1 MPVLRS
7 QNKPRPDDS
16 VAPPQI
22 SQDQPPITTQTPPQP
37 PPQVNRATKIPLTP
51 TTPAPDARPR
61 QHPSTPQRSTT
72 QPSPSQRQPATPHRT
87 QSTPFV
93 PEKWNDKKTPIV
105 WIAVSG
111 IRKEKSTAFVYT
123 TANSVAV
130 YKMKAPGSVLQRL
143 KAAVALVHAADS
155 TTEIL
160 CHHDEF
166 LELMEPSGRLRWVH
180 RTLNLLAI
188 EEAQAL
194 ETDRAA
200 AVPVS
205 ARVLSVFGMNSEL
218 TVTTPLS
225 VITPQDIFQ
234 AATRSRRNTWRA
246 LPTHLSSLWREVLI
260 QVATIEMPYD
270 TRNAI
275 MIAAPMIFLDKQCVP
290 KQEELHTRLLTLVS
304 SPQTAIAEEV
314 SGFLSRPILH
324 HNNAPTDLS
333 RLRKTKMLISIG
345 AERKALDII
354 TRSEGTAEMTDAV
367 AAEISTLFPKRKV
380 KIETDPPLLE
390 SLPETAD
397 AEDIRAATFKLARGA
412 APGVDAWT
420 RELLLPMFMEASA
433 ARDQLVALINNIRL
447 GVLSPDE
454 ASFLNSSTLVAL
466 RKPNGKLRPIVL
478 GSLFLKLA
486 WKMLLSKISPHSHL
500 HPSQVLGRRPCER
513 AIHHAQR
520 RLRIGDTLLFL
531 DAKNAFGE
539 VTRAAIFKKL
549 MASPELHSLIPL
561 FNLCYRQSSTLLAQG
576 RTFIMDE
583 GVRQGCAA
591 APFFFHLALSL
602 ALEQL
607 DADLRKSVHC
617 VADDVLISDSS
628 PARIRAILD
637 SLVPAM
643 AEIGITVNP
652 QKCVCVGPLSDLF
665 TEFNS
670 STSVD
675 YLGAFIAL
683 SESQQVTWEQLRG
696 KYKQKLLAVE
706 QLITTSKQPGS
717 PISKQDC
724 FLLLR
729 YTCICFSYLLSN
741 SNPKNTER
749 VRDDL
754 NKWMRA
760 QLEARALT
768 RLLSPKG

>member
-37 PPQVNRATKIPLTP
+37 PPQVNRATRIPLTP

-123 TANSVAV
+123 T
-130 YKMKAPGSVLQRL
+130 
-143 KAAVALVHAADS
+143 
-155 TTEIL
+155 
-160 CHHDEF
+160 
-166 LELMEPSGRLRWVH
+166 
-180 RTLNLLAI
+180 
-188 EEAQAL
+188 
-194 ETDRAA
+194 
-200 AVPVS
+200 
-205 ARVLSVFGMNSEL
+205 
-218 TVTTPLS
+218 
-225 VITPQDIFQ
+225 
-234 AATRSRRNTWRA
+234 
-246 LPTHLSSLWREVLI
+246 
-260 QVATIEMPYD
+260 
-270 TRNAI
+270 
-275 MIAAPMIFLDKQCVP
+275 
-290 KQEELHTRLLTLVS
+290 
-304 SPQTAIAEEV
+304 
-314 SGFLSRPILH
+314 
-324 HNNAPTDLS
+324 
-333 RLRKTKMLISIG
+333 
-345 AERKALDII
+345 
-354 TRSEGTAEMTDAV
+354 
-367 AAEISTLFPKRKV
+367 
-380 KIETDPPLLE
+380 
-390 SLPETAD
+390 
-397 AEDIRAATFKLARGA
+397 
-412 APGVDAWT
+412 
-420 RELLLPMFMEASA
+420 
-433 ARDQLVALINNIRL
+433 
-447 GVLSPDE
+447 
-454 ASFLNSSTLVAL
+454 
-466 RKPNGKLRPIVL
+466 
-478 GSLFLKLA
+478 
-486 WKMLLSKISPHSHL
+486 
-500 HPSQVLGRRPCER
+500 
-513 AIHHAQR
+513 
-520 RLRIGDTLLFL
+520 
-531 DAKNAFGE
+531 
-539 VTRAAIFKKL
+539 AIFKKL

-643 AEIGITVNP
+643 AEIGKTVNP

-696 KYKQKLLAVE
+696 KYKQKLIAVE

-760 QLEARALT
+760 QLEAILESTLTDEQWTQSTLAARDGGLDLVDWGTTSAVTGKAYKLTQQLANSEQHSVNDPQVKQPSVFQIIKTVQQHAADELEHGDSTHYTKALRNVHSDGDDRVRWHAIRPNIGL
-768 RLLSPKG
+768 RLTDQQWVTGACPKSRSQSTSAQFTVVTWRGGGARSRVPLEDG